1 MSPRRRTWNAIAP
14 EFHSEGQVIT
24 ELMMSEATHTTKNSE
39 ITRNYIN
46 HLLQQLTIDYQ
57 NTKQERKEIAALF
70 PASDEEFTVLEEIE
84 LLTSDIRGYA
94 SQIQARGSIQNE
106 QEAIERLQTIRVF
119 DVPVIAQLY
128 FTTNS
133 DYPHL
138 KAYIRMLDYLR
149 LLILEYLWT
158 F

>member
-1 MSPRRRTWNAIAP
+1 MT
-14 EFHSEGQVIT
+14 
-24 ELMMSEATHTTKNSE
+24 EATHITKNTE
-39 ITRNYIN
+39 VTRNYIN

-70 PASDEEFTVLEEIE
+70 PVSDEDFTVLEEIE

-94 SQIQARGSIQNE
+94 SQIQARGSIENE

-119 DVPVIAQLY
+119 NVPAIAQFY
-128 FTTNS
+128 FTTNT
-133 DYPHL
+133 DYLHM

-149 LLILEYLWT
+149 LLILEHLRM